1 MATVGIGVDILEVAR
16 MERAMERTP
25 RILEKVFTDE
35 ERAYC
40 DAAPRP
46 AESYAGRFCAREA
59 VLKALGVGF
68 SEGIGLK
75 DVSVVIDEK
84 GMPKVVLAGRAAEVA
99 EKQGVREV
107 ALSISHTHD
116 VAVANAVAVT
126 DEARPHKEERV
137 SAEQAMRASFREAR
151 SVLDEIDGL
160 ERARDRVEAEA
171 NTETGVKGSSGNATE
186 VRTVGEDIL
195 VRSAAS

>member
-68 SEGIGLK
+68 SDGIGLK

-84 GMPKVVLAGRAAEVA
+84 GMPKVVLAGQAAKVA

-126 DEARPHKEERV
+126 DEVRPHKEERV

-186 VRTVGEDIL
+186 ARAIGEEIP
-195 VRSAAS
+195 VRSSAS

>member
-25 RILEKVFTDE
+25 RILDRIFTDE

-40 DAAPRP
+40 DATPRP

-68 SEGIGLK
+68 SDGIGLK
-75 DVSVVIDEK
+75 DVSVTVDEK

-99 EKQGVREV
+99 EEQGVREV

-126 DEARPHKEERV
+126 DEVRPHKEERV

-160 ERARDRVEAEA
+160 EQARDRVEAEA
-171 NTETGVKGSSGNATE
+171 DTETGAKDSSGNATE
-186 VRTVGEDIL
+186 ARAVGGGVL
-195 VRSAAS
+195 ARPAAS

>member
-68 SEGIGLK
+68 SDGIGLK

-84 GMPKVVLAGRAAEVA
+84 GMPKVVLAGQAAKVA

-126 DEARPHKEERV
+126 DEVRPHKEERV

-171 NTETGVKGSSGNATE
+171 NTETGVKGNSGNATE
-186 VRTVGEDIL
+186 ARAIGEDIP
-195 VRSAAS
+195 VRSAVS